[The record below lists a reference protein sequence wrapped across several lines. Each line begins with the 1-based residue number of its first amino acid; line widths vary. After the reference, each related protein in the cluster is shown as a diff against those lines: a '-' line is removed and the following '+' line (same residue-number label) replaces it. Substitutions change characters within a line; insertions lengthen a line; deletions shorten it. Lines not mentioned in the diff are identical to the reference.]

1 MSAVKWENV
10 PDSEVR
16 AEVEA
21 VLESQ
26 GEAEQIRSFLN
37 DSPAV
42 AKWRLE
48 VRELCKRVIREN
60 GVESLISDNL
70 FDQISPQ
77 ARDMMPE
84 DVRTEI
90 RSRLEL
96 FLQTQFEDHIMK

>member
-1 MSAVKWENV
+1 MARVKWESI
-10 PDSEVR
+10 PESEVR

-37 DSPAV
+37 ENSQV
-42 AKWRLE
+42 ARWRTE
-48 VRELCKRVIREN
+48 VRKFCKQIIREN
-60 GVESLISDNL
+60 GVESLTLDTL
-70 FDQISPQ
+70 FDQIAPQ
-77 ARDMMPE
+77 ARQMMPE

-90 RSRLEL
+90 RSRLEV